1 MDIKTTEAVVKCLE
15 IDCGFYRELMLFL
28 LKKHNKVLKDD
39 LKWLTE
45 SLTTEQAYVMK
56 SRSLEEKRTA
66 LFEGLGIGNKKLSE
80 LVDEAPEDYRAKL
93 KLLGGQ
99 LADLVDSIREVN
111 ANTSEIVKRKLQNQQ
126 QFVKRAG
133 IFNKPETY
141 DRNASKV
148 ARGSSSQVIR
158 EV

>member
-1 MDIKTTEAVVKCLE
+1 MDIKTVEAVVKCLE
-15 IDCGFYRELMLFL
+15 IDCNFYRELMLFL

-39 LKWLTE
+39 LNWLTD
-45 SLTTEQAYVMK
+45 SLNTEQAYVMK
-56 SRSLEEKRTA
+56 SQSLEMKRTA
-66 LFEGLGIGNKKLSE
+66 LFEGLGIKDKKLSE
-80 LVDEAPEDYRAKL
+80 LIEAAPDDYKAKL

-99 LADLVDSIREVN
+99 LADLIDSIREVN
-111 ANTSEIVKRKLQNQQ
+111 ANTSEIVKRKLQNQE

-141 DRNASKV
+141 DKNASKIS
-148 ARGSSSQVIR
+148 RGSSSQVIR